1 MGARS
6 RTDDMRAQCEAEIR
20 LVDVE
25 LRKIDDAT
33 DRYLAAFEDGTMPQA
48 QCGTRLRGLGTK
60 AVELRAR
67 KEELG
72 GRLTAVSAEAPT
84 EEQLV
89 ALRRRIREVIE
100 TGPPSVQKL
109 LVRELVHEIRV
120 PGRDRIQPVFR
131 VPNREHPPF
140 RRGLPAV

>member
-1 MGARS
+1 
-6 RTDDMRAQCEAEIR
+6 
-20 LVDVE
+20 
-25 LRKIDDAT
+25 
-33 DRYLAAFEDGTMPQA
+33 MPQA

-109 LVRELVHEIRV
+109 LVREIRV
-120 PGRDRIQPVFR
+120 HGRDRMQPVFR

>member
-1 MGARS
+1 MKAPW
-6 RTDDMRAQCEAEIR
+6 
-20 LVDVE
+20 V
-25 LRKIDDAT
+25 
-33 DRYLAAFEDGTMPQA
+33 LAAVYTRPL
-48 QCGTRLRGLGTK
+48 RLRGLGTK

-84 EEQLV
+84 EEELV

-100 TGPPSVQKL
+100 TGPPSLQKS

-120 PGRDRIQPVFR
+120 HGRDRIQPVFR
-131 VPNREHPPF
+131 VPNGGAPRLAEVCPPY
-140 RRGLPAV
+140 RMAGERGFEPLIG